1 MSSDSDSS
9 ILVID
14 EQPQSRL
21 RFSIAHAMIATAA
34 VAVVFAVLGVNRLAA
49 IFIVAFV
56 LSALVWK
63 PRQWQAWLLLSIA
76 AIAASP
82 YGLLLA
88 DGYTLAMRVAISL
101 GHWPAYNN
109 PDPNFLPVNFHPQTA
124 WLSYLVPTLVCT
136 VGTCLFMKMCM
147 KLGTWPQ
154 RLEIWVLALPTAW
167 GIAFLFWKLDSL
179 GVLIRILVYPDF

>member
-1 MSSDSDSS
+1 M
-9 ILVID
+9 LN
-14 EQPQSRL
+14 
-21 RFSIAHAMIATAA
+21 RFAHAMIATAA

-147 KLGTWPQ
+147 RFATWPQ
-154 RLEIWVLALPTAW
+154 RLQITVLALPTAW
-167 GIAFLFWKLDSL
+167 GIAFLLWKLDSL
-179 GVLIRILVYPDF
+179 GVLIRGFVYPDF